1 MSISEQIAEI
11 ASKSQGESDQVFWS
25 GLIEYFRTLGGDIE
39 SCGSALSE
47 ALEVAYSEDEVYQ
60 NISHLDV
67 LIKSAVRFMD
77 WPGDAPAEGYF
88 EAPQEVF
95 VGLVEQG
102 LEAKNQEL
110 AEWAVSLRPDLSY
123 ILLGLV
129 ANPVTSNE
137 NIMRIVSRD
146 PDDPILATALMHPS
160 LSRGQVEEIFL
171 KVENAAWVVNAV
183 NKDEGFEI
191 AQYQWPFKVA
201 GYDLQQSKNLWEE
214 ILESITEFMASGDD
228 RFDLFE
234 GFMESVDESGLSDEV
249 VAFINSDSYLV
260 SLAKASG
267 WEYLEQQV

>member
-1 MSISEQIAEI
+1 MSITEEITLI
-11 ASKSQGESDQVFWS
+11 ASKSQAEPNQFFWT
-25 GLIEYFRTLGGDIE
+25 GLIELFKTLGGDLE
-39 SCGSALSE
+39 SCEAALDE
-47 ALEVAYSEDEVYQ
+47 ALEVAYSEDEPFQ
-60 NISHLDV
+60 NLSHPDI
-67 LIKSAVRFMD
+67 LIKSAVRYMN

-95 VGLVEQG
+95 VGLVEEA

-110 AEWAVSLRPDLSY
+110 AKWALSLKPDLDY

-137 NIMRIVSRD
+137 NIMSIVSRD

-160 LSRGQVEEIFL
+160 LSRSQIEDIFR
-171 KVENAAWVVNAV
+171 KVKDAAWVVNAV
-183 NKDEGFEI
+183 NKAEGFEI

-214 ILESITEFMASGDD
+214 ILESITEFIGSGED

-234 GFMESVDESGLSDEV
+234 GLMEQVEETGLSDEV
-249 VAFINSDSYLV
+249 VEFIKSDSYLL

-267 WEYLEQQV
+267 WEYLEQLV